1 MRKIIVGVILG
12 VIILVLGLS
21 LINWY
26 KNSTSLNTRITQSDK
41 VFMTIGGTRKE
52 ITDKRHIEELKEIF
66 GSLEPKHLSFG
77 MVPSCPFSENDT
89 VEFYNSNNGKSIVV
103 CPAFDG
109 CAIYQLNGKYY
120 KTARILKD
128 DFEEIALEYGAV
140 FV

>member
-52 ITDKRHIEELKEIF
+52 ITDKRAKRNIW
-66 GSLEPKHLSFG
+66 
-77 MVPSCPFSENDT
+77 FS
-89 VEFYNSNNGKSIVV
+89 
-103 CPAFDG
+103 
-109 CAIYQLNGKYY
+109 
-120 KTARILKD
+120 
-128 DFEEIALEYGAV
+128 
-140 FV
+140 